1 MSNYMNLQRYKNGDW
16 VKCVM
21 FVGHEQ
27 HPHKTV
33 FIWLGFY
40 FAEHEVLIW
49 RKSKKL
55 KCLRYLRSYIPL

>member
-1 MSNYMNLQRYKNGDW
+1 MSNYMNPQRYKNGDW

-33 FIWLGFY
+33 FIWLNFY

-49 RKSKKL
+49 RKSKK
-55 KCLRYLRSYIPL
+55 